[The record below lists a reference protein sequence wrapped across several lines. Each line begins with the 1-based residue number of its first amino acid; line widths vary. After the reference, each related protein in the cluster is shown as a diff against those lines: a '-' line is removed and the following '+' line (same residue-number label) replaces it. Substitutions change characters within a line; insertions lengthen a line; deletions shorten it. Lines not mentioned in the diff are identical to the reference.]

1 MATTATEALS
11 TRDRI
16 VTTVR
21 SLIVESGADAVSMR
35 RVATAVGITPMA
47 IYRYF
52 DDRDAMLEQVADNAF
67 VELDQRFNEKS
78 HQEGFGTPA
87 DVRLHQLLELHVD
100 FAVAQPRLYDFMF
113 TAQRRSARRYP
124 QDFQGGQPERFN
136 ALADTVRDGIA
147 QGVLDDGEVWEIS
160 LLLAAFMHGL
170 IRLYLGGRVDVPR
183 AQFRELCMS
192 MGGRMIDG
200 LRK

>member
-1 MATTATEALS
+1 MATTATETTS

-52 DDRDAMLEQVADNAF
+52 DDRDAMLEEVADNAF

-78 HQEGFGTPA
+78 NQKGAPA
-87 DVRLHQLLELHVD
+87 DVRLHELLELHVD
-100 FAVAQPRLYDFMF
+100 FALAQPRLYDFMF
-113 TAQRRSARRYP
+113 TAQRQAARRYP

-147 QGVLDDGEVWEIS
+147 QGVLADGEVWEIS

-183 AQFRELCMS
+183 AQFRKLCMS
-192 MGGRMIDG
+192 MGERMIDG

>member
-1 MATTATEALS
+1 MAATT

-21 SLIVESGADAVSMR
+21 SLIVQRGPDEVSMR

-67 VELDQRFNEKS
+67 VELDQRFS
-78 HQEGFGTPA
+78 RSTAGGPA
-87 DVRLHQLLELHVD
+87 DERLRELLEIHVD
-100 FAVAQPRLYDFMF
+100 FALDQPRLYDFMF
-113 TAQRRSARRYP
+113 TAQRQAARRYP
-124 QDFQGGQPERFN
+124 QDFQGGQGRFN
-136 ALADTVRDGIA
+136 ALADTVADGIA

-183 AQFRELCMS
+183 EQFRALCMR
-192 MGGRMIDG
+192 MGEGMIAG
-200 LRK
+200 LARNPVS